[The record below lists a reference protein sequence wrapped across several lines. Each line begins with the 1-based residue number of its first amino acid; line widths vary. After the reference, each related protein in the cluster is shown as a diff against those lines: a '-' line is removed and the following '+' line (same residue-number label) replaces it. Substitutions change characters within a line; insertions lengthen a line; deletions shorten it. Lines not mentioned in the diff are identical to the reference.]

1 MPDSLS
7 NAFDIILASASPR
20 RRELLDQLGVS
31 YRVNAVDIDESVNA
45 GEKASDYVERMA
57 LEKMRCGYSA
67 NGFAFVTLGADTC
80 IAVDDEILGK
90 PLDASDAA
98 SILQRLSGRS
108 HSVYSAV
115 AVCNAQIERVM
126 VNCTEVRFV
135 KLEQSVIDAYIETG
149 EPLDKAGAYAIQGVA
164 AQFITQLTGSYSSV
178 MGLPLYETS
187 QLLNLC
193 GIKTL

>member
-7 NAFDIILASASPR
+7 NVFDLVLASASPR

-31 YRVNAVDIDESVNA
+31 YRVDAVDIDESVNA
-45 GEKASDYVERMA
+45 GESASDYVERMA
-57 LEKMRCGYSA
+57 LEKMRSGYIA
-67 NGFAFVTLGADTC
+67 NGSAYVTLGADTC
-80 IAVDDEILGK
+80 IALDDEILGK
-90 PLDASDAA
+90 PQDAVDAA
-98 SILQRLSGRS
+98 RVLRRLSARS
-108 HSVYSAV
+108 HFVYSAV
-115 AVCNAQIERVM
+115 AVCNSQIERVV
-126 VNCTEVRFV
+126 VNRTEVSFA

-164 AQFITQLTGSYSSV
+164 AQFITRLTGSYSSV

-187 QLLNLC
+187 QLLNQC